1 MLQGRPAENERVNH
15 TAHLEKHVPGRE
27 SKPQNTGQVQDF
39 KTWSGWCRLGDGT
52 AQRPGLW
59 LSGQEASGQVGRLGR
74 QPRAGQQ
81 LQSFSFQLRTFAVF
95 LQPAFPTQ
103 PVHPGGKSP
112 SPRPGLEGEC
122 SINDNCAHFFL
133 FVFFF
138 FSVLIFL
145 LAYSWHTT
153 LYYFCC
159 TAKWFNHTYICILF
173 YIFLSFF

>member
-1 MLQGRPAENERVNH
+1 M
-15 TAHLEKHVPGRE
+15 
-27 SKPQNTGQVQDF
+27 
-39 KTWSGWCRLGDGT
+39 
-52 AQRPGLW
+52 
-59 LSGQEASGQVGRLGR
+59 SGQEASGQVGRLGR

-138 FSVLIFL
+138 FSFDYFIGIKLTYNVVLLLLYSKVIQPYIYMHSFL
-145 LAYSWHTT
+145 YIPFLF
-153 LYYFCC
+153 LK
-159 TAKWFNHTYICILF
+159 AKNANEKFICDSLDNMGILNACRF
-173 YIFLSFF
+173 